1 MKLFILETTDGS
13 RWIPVSFFPGDYRAI
28 VNDLGDNYDMYLDRV
43 RRVRS
48 LEECLELEGCM
59 ARELVTVNTSL
70 NNVRMVSLSV
80 ALRKDIEWL
89 E

>member
-1 MKLFILETTDGS
+1 MKLFILETYSGD
-13 RWIPVSFFPGDYRAI
+13 RWIQLGFFPGDYRSI
-28 VNDLGDNYDMYLDRV
+28 INELGDNYTRASRV

-59 ARELVTVNTSL
+59 ARELVPVDTALSNI
-70 NNVRMVSLSV
+70 RMVSLSV
-80 ALRKDIEWL
+80 TVRRAIEWL

>member
-1 MKLFILETTDGS
+1 MKLFILETYAGD
-13 RWIPVSFFPGDYRAI
+13 RWIPIGFFPGDYRAI
-28 VNDLGDNYDMYLDRV
+28 VNELGDNYTGASRV

-59 ARELVTVNTSL
+59 ARELVSADTPL
-70 NNVRMVSLSV
+70 RKVRMLSLSATV
-80 ALRKDIEWL
+80 RRNIEWL